1 MLIDVSICD
10 YGMIVNL
17 NYLESKLSNVSAT
30 NVAHTFAKFLDC
42 ILLNP
47 HQSIA
52 QFDPFTLRDFDQIY
66 QWNSR
71 FPDRVDACVHEL
83 LLQHA
88 KDSPNSPAVCSWD
101 GDLTYAELAKASFNL
116 AHHLNAIGVGPE
128 VLVPVCFK
136 KSVYTI
142 VAMVAIHRAGGAFVP
157 LDPSHPQDRLQAIV
171 RKTNAKI
178 IVASPDTAH
187 LFEGMSI
194 TTVTLSSALLG
205 SLNPFVDCLLFSV
218 RPDSAAFVL
227 FTSGSTGSP
236 KGIVQEHASVCTS
249 SIAHGRAMYMNS
261 GSRVLQYAA
270 YTFDVSMMDIFTTL
284 IYGGCVCT
292 PSEEDR
298 MGNIAGVMNTMRV
311 NWVLFTPSVASLIM
325 PEDVPELRILALG
338 GEAVTKENVHRWA
351 GKVRLLNC
359 YGPAE
364 CAASAINLIDPR
376 DSRAGT
382 IGRAFGC
389 GLCWVVDQKN
399 HNRLVPIGA
408 VGELLVEGPTLA
420 RGYLEDMD
428 KTKAAFI
435 KSPEW
440 LYENGHRRPRRLY
453 KTGDLVRYNS
463 DGSLDFMGRKDLQL
477 KVRGQRVE
485 IGEVEHHL
493 SMYPGIALSVAAS
506 PVSGPYAK
514 SLVAIIQLQQQAA
527 TLAGTTTGISLLPKS
542 CLDAARLSIPDLA
555 LFLKSKLPSY
565 MVPNHWLVVE
575 KLPLSVSGKIDRK
588 LVNHWLLGISRDRED
603 SIASNGCWSEAIPND
618 ETTALELSAMVAS
631 LVARDDPRFY
641 SALYGQ
647 DFLLT
652 AVGLDSIQVIS
663 LTMSIKRQFGV
674 KVHPGVILHCEATVR
689 GTASC
694 IEESRARGK
703 EVAVESS
710 VNFLDEYRTHQEAM
724 YSDILTKGA
733 SIKTVLVTGATGF
746 LGSQI
751 LAKLFSRTDIQKII
765 VHVRGDSPAHGLQ
778 RVIQSATLAGWW
790 APSHLARLEVWL
802 GDLALADL
810 GLSPSQWER
819 LTGGAPPTQRI
830 HAIIHNGALVN
841 WNASFGTLAPINV
854 ASTLSLLRAVNSAPS
869 LLKLI
874 YVSGGHQHSSERS
887 HFPTAADE
895 GASLATGYAQTKF
908 LSELLVHD
916 FARADPRHAS
926 RVTTVKPSYII
937 GTPATGIAN
946 TDDYIWRLVAACI
959 DISAYNASDAAP
971 SSHLYVSDVGTVA
984 QTIVS
989 ACCEPDPTPTP
1000 FIPVTDGLPVADFWT
1015 VLTAELGYGLQALG
1029 EEEWLRRVQKDV
1041 EVRQEAHPLWP
1052 LLQTLEVERG
1062 RLGVPVSEVVLSDGV
1077 DGVDGPNGAN
1087 GASVLEDGADGL
1099 EDSAGEPGRRVR
1111 AAIKRNVEY
1120 LQEVGFLRMP
1130 DGGKGPVGGKVGVGA
1145 GVFDR
1150 SRRRVGGCG

>member
-1 MLIDVSICD
+1 M
-10 YGMIVNL
+10 
-17 NYLESKLSNVSAT
+17 

-47 HQSIA
+47 HQSISRL
-52 QFDPFTLRDFDQIY
+52 DPFTLRDFEQIDR
-66 QWNSR
+66 WNSP
-71 FPDRVDACVHEL
+71 FPGKVDACVHNI

-88 KDSPNSPAVCSWD
+88 KDSPNSPALCSWD
-101 GDLTYAELAKASFNL
+101 GNLTYAELAKASFVL
-116 AHHLNAIGVGPE
+116 AHHLNDVGVGPE

-136 KSVYTI
+136 KSLYAI

-157 LDPSHPQDRLQAIV
+157 LDPSHPKDRLQAIV
-171 RKTNAKI
+171 RKTNANI
-178 IVASPDTAH
+178 IVASPDTAQ
-187 LFEGMSI
+187 LFEDMGI
-194 TTVTLSSALLG
+194 TTVSLSASLLE
-205 SLNPFVDCLLFSV
+205 SLPPSTEGLPFSV
-218 RPDSAAFVL
+218 RSDSAAFVL

-249 SIAHGRAMYMNS
+249 SIAHGRAMYMS
-261 GSRVLQYAA
+261 SESRVLQYAA

-298 MGNIAGVMNTMRV
+298 MGNIAGVMNAMHV
-311 NWVLFTPSVASLIM
+311 NWVLFTPSVASLM
-325 PEDVPELRILALG
+325 VPEDVPELRTLALG

-364 CAASAINLIDPR
+364 CAASTINLMDPQN
-376 DSRAGT
+376 SRAGT
-382 IGRAFGC
+382 VGRAFGC
-389 GLCWVVDQKN
+389 GLCWVVDQTN

-420 RGYLEDMD
+420 RGYLEDIE

-440 LYENGHRRPRRLY
+440 LYETGHRRPRRLY

-463 DGSLDFMGRKDLQL
+463 DGSLDFMGRKDLQV
-477 KVRGQRVE
+477 KVRGQRLE

-506 PVSGPYAK
+506 PLSGPYAK
-514 SLVAIIQLQQQAA
+514 SLVAVIQLQQQVA
-527 TLAGTTTGISLLPKS
+527 TLASTTTGITLLPKTR
-542 CLDAARLSIPDLA
+542 LDAARFSIPDLA
-555 LFLKSKLPSY
+555 LFLKSKLPGY

-588 LVNHWLLGISRDRED
+588 LVNHWLLGISRDMED
-603 SIASNGCWSEAIPND
+603 SISSNGCWSEAIPND
-618 ETTALELSAMVAS
+618 ETTALELSATVAS
-631 LVARDDPRFY
+631 LIARDDPRFY
-641 SALYGQ
+641 SALHGQ
-647 DFLLT
+647 DFLLG

-674 KVHPGVILHCEATVR
+674 KVHPGIILHCEATVR
-689 GTASC
+689 GVARC
-694 IEESRARGK
+694 IEESRATGK

-710 VNFLDEYRTHQEAM
+710 VNFLDEYRTYQEAM
-724 YSDILTKGA
+724 YSDILAKGA

-751 LAKLFSRTDIQKII
+751 LAKLFTRHDIQKII
-765 VHVRGDSPAHGLQ
+765 VHVRADSPAHGLQ
-778 RVIQSATLAGWW
+778 RIIQSATLAGWW
-790 APSHLARLEVWL
+790 TPSHLARLEVWP
-802 GDLALADL
+802 GDLALSQI
-810 GLSPSQWER
+810 GLNPSQWDR
-819 LTGGAPPTQRI
+819 LTGAATPSQRI

-841 WNASFGTLAPINV
+841 WNASFTTLSPTNV
-854 ASTLSLLRAVNSAPS
+854 GSTLSLLRALTAGPS
-869 LLKLI
+869 LQKLVYI
-874 YVSGGHQHSSERS
+874 SGGHQHSSSRS
-887 HFPTAADE
+887 HIPTPAAE
-895 GASLATGYAQTKF
+895 GKSLPTGYAQTKF

-959 DISAYNASDAAP
+959 DIAAYNASDAAP
-971 SSHLYVSDVGTVA
+971 SSYLYVSDVGTVA
-984 QTIVS
+984 ETIVA
-989 ACCEPDPTPTP
+989 ACCDPAVDPANHN
-1000 FIPVTDGLPVADFWT
+1000 FVPVTDGLPVADFWA
-1015 VLTAELGYGLQALG
+1015 VLERELGYRLQPLS
-1029 EEEWLRRVQKDV
+1029 EEEWLRRVHQDV
-1041 EVRQEAHPLWP
+1041 EGRQDAHPLWP

-1062 RLGVPVSEVVLSDGV
+1062 RLGVQVGMSDRV
-1077 DGVDGPNGAN
+1077 DGANGTNGAANGTNGAN
-1087 GASVLEDGADGL
+1087 GLEDGAG
-1099 EDSAGEPGRRVR
+1099 EAGKRVR
-1111 AAIKRNVEY
+1111 AAIKRNVQF
-1120 LQEVGFLRMP
+1120 LQEIGFLRRP
-1130 DGGKGPVGGKVGVGA
+1130 DGGKGAVDGMVGVGA

-1150 SRRRVGGCG
+1150 SRRRGVGCG